1 MDRSIPKGRTYWT
14 MHEKATADRDI
25 LSPARRQAGLA
36 NTESEEALERLMMEG
51 TQEPSAA
58 TRTEHALAFATY
70 SRRFTQGVTTVA
82 LLHPTS
88 PNSEWTD
95 FVDHLRARLSTI
107 AGRLGGAEA
116 DQRQQ
121 PRLTLPPGEEQGQG
135 TRLRRQV
142 EVLERSTLGLI

>member
-1 MDRSIPKGRTYWT
+1 
-14 MHEKATADRDI
+14 
-25 LSPARRQAGLA
+25 
-36 NTESEEALERLMMEG
+36 MMEG
-51 TQEPSAA
+51 TREPPAA

-88 PNSEWTD
+88 PNTEWTD
-95 FVDHLRARLSTI
+95 FVDHMRARLTTI
-107 AGRLGGAEA
+107 AGLLGGGEA
-116 DQRQQ
+116 AQPQQ